1 MEKIELVKAN
11 YIAFGERSVKLLQT
25 AFFLDSRSLNQSSS
39 KAYSQLR
46 YGKMDN
52 VNLLKGKIQNK

>member
-1 MEKIELVKAN
+1 MEKIELAKVN
-11 YIAFGERSVKLLQT
+11 YIAFGEKSVKLLQT

-39 KAYSQLR
+39 KAYSQQR

-52 VNLLKGKIQNK
+52 VNLLKGRIQNK